1 MSISRSLVV
10 ETRGRMVLRNLT
22 LPEMPNDYILVKTK
36 AGIYLR
42 KCVPV
47 ALNPTDWKHVYFV
60 DCTGC
65 IVGCDYAGVVE
76 SVGSQVQK
84 SWKRGDR
91 VAGFTHGCNPM
102 QREGGAF
109 AEYVIAKGD
118 IQFRIPDSMSFEAA
132 CTLGVGLITVGQNLY
147 KSLQLPLPGQ
157 KEDTVPG
164 QESEP
169 LGAIFINGGATAT
182 GSLAIQFAKLSGLQ
196 VITTCSEANRSF
208 VCGRGAEIILD
219 YNDAQAGDQIRETTD
234 DALEMVLVTISTPQS
249 ASLCA
254 AAISSAGGS
263 YNVLLDVRC
272 PRSDVDTEV
281 SMAYEMV
288 GEPYRM
294 GSKDFKGEPESLS
307 YAASWIDA
315 IEPFLDVQIRPHPY
329 QLQSGGLEGI
339 PAGLQLLRDG
349 KVRARKLVYLVDEVN

>member
-1 MSISRSLVV
+1 MTSDL
-10 ETRGRMVLRNLT
+10 
-22 LPEMPNDYILVKTK
+22 
-36 AGIYLR
+36 AIYLSGNII
-42 KCVPV
+42 V
-47 ALNPTDWKHVYFV
+47 ALNPTDWKHVYFE

-76 SVGSQVQK
+76 SVGSRVQK
-84 SWKRGDR
+84 SWKKGDR

-102 QREGGAF
+102 QPEGGAF

-147 KSLQLPLPGQ
+147 KSLQLPLPSQ
-157 KEDTVPG
+157 KQDAVPVREEG
-164 QESEP
+164 EP
-169 LGAIFINGGATAT
+169 RSRIFINGGATAT

-208 VCGRGAEIILD
+208 VCDRGAEIVLD
-219 YNDAQAGDQIRETTD
+219 YHDTQTGDQISEITD
-234 DALEMVLVTISTPQS
+234 DALEMVLDTISTPQS

-263 YNVLLDVRC
+263 YNALLDVRC

-288 GEPYRM
+288 GEPYQM
-294 GSKDFKGEPESLS
+294 GSRDFEGKPESLT

-315 IEPFLDVQIRPHPY
+315 IEPLLDDQIRPHPY
-329 QLQSGGLEGI
+329 QLQCGGLKEI

-349 KVRARKLVYLVDEVN
+349 KVRARKLVYLVDEVE